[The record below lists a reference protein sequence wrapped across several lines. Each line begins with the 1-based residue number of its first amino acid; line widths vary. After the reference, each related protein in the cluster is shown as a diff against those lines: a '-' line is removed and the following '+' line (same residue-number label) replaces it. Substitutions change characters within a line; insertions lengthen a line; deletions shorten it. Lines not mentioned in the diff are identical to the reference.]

1 MLDNPRLAKT
11 CELVGRFLYHFSRVE
26 AQLDDAITAL
36 FKLEPNAARII
47 AANTDF
53 NRKRYIVQSAVD
65 QLLKN
70 QKFPLDAKDVDK
82 TFGRINAVNDARIV
96 VAHSAF
102 DPDPKDGVKFRRTV
116 AKAELKDEDPH
127 WTEQK
132 FEQHFETLEKLE
144 SELREIISKL
154 KPEQVI
160 WPSVATTFLLSAN
173 PGSYSL
179 MGSPPVLLHSAE
191 VGSK

>member
-1 MLDNPRLAKT
+1 MIDNPRLAKA

-70 QKFPLDAKDVDK
+70 QKFPLDAKDVTT
-82 TFGRINAVNDARIV
+82 TFNRIADENTERTVI
-96 VAHSAF
+96 AHSAI
-102 DPDPKDGVKFRRTV
+102 DPDPKDGVNFKRAV
-116 AKAELKDEDPH
+116 AKKELKVEDPY
-127 WTEQK
+127 WPEK
-132 FEQHFETLEKLE
+132 RFEQHFETLEKLE

-173 PGSYSL
+173 PGSYSH
-179 MGSPPVLLHSAE
+179 G
-191 VGSK
+191 